1 MLLCCSKEEIA
12 QPQCKALSLLVNLNA
27 KINCL
32 NARIERDSSAD
43 DGFGN
48 PNLLRGRALI
58 ATSERNRLKEYLE
71 NALIKVNRLK
81 FNKIVLTYPVPGL
94 YVYVVSIASDR

>member
-27 KINCL
+27 KISS
-32 NARIERDSSAD
+32 AKIERDSSAD

-48 PNLLRGRALI
+48 PNLLCGRALI

-81 FNKIVLTYPVPGL
+81 FYKIILANPFTVPG
-94 YVYVVSIASDR
+94 

>member
-27 KINCL
+27 KISS
-32 NARIERDSSAD
+32 AKIERDSSAD

-81 FNKIVLTYPVPGL
+81 FYKIILANPFTVPG
-94 YVYVVSIASDR
+94 

>member
-1 MLLCCSKEEIA
+1 MLKLIVCCW
-12 QPQCKALSLLVNLNA
+12 
-27 KINCL
+27 
-32 NARIERDSSAD
+32 IERDSSAD

-58 ATSERNRLKEYLE
+58 ATSDRNRLKEYLE

-81 FNKIVLTYPVPGL
+81 FNKIVLANPFTVPG
-94 YVYVVSIASDR
+94 

>member
-1 MLLCCSKEEIA
+1 MDKFQVVDCWMLLCRSKEEIA
-12 QPQCKALSLLVNLNA
+12 QTQCEALSLLVNLNA
-27 KINCL
+27 KISS
-32 NARIERDSSAD
+32 AKIERDSSAD

-81 FNKIVLTYPVPGL
+81 FNKIVLANPFTVPG
-94 YVYVVSIASDR
+94 

>member
-27 KINCL
+27 KISS
-32 NARIERDSSAD
+32 AKIERDSSAD

-48 PNLLRGRALI
+48 PNLLCGRALI

-81 FNKIVLTYPVPGL
+81 FNKMVLANPFTVPG
-94 YVYVVSIASDR
+94 

>member
-1 MLLCCSKEEIA
+1 MDKFQVVDCWILLCRSKEEIA
-12 QPQCKALSLLVNLNA
+12 HTQCEALSLLVNLNA

-58 ATSERNRLKEYLE
+58 ATSKRNRLKEYLE

-81 FNKIVLTYPVPGL
+81 FYKIILANPFTVPG
-94 YVYVVSIASDR
+94 

>member
-1 MLLCCSKEEIA
+1 MDKFQVVDCWMLLCRSKEEIA
-12 QPQCKALSLLVNLNA
+12 QTQCGALSLLVNLNA

-48 PNLLRGRALI
+48 QNLLRGRALI
-58 ATSERNRLKEYLE
+58 ATSKRNRLKEYLE

-81 FNKIVLTYPVPGL
+81 FNKIVLANPFTVPG
-94 YVYVVSIASDR
+94 

>member
-1 MLLCCSKEEIA
+1 MDKFQVVDCWMLLCRSKEEIA
-12 QPQCKALSLLVNLNA
+12 QTQCEALSLLVNLNA
-27 KINCL
+27 KISS
-32 NARIERDSSAD
+32 AKIERDSSAD

-81 FNKIVLTYPVPGL
+81 FNKMVLANPFTVPG
-94 YVYVVSIASDR
+94 